1 MEVMTQTH
9 RERRVHWRAE
19 APTLLQTLL
28 LCAGGKKKNSQNLH
42 GVWLEEQ
49 LETEMLEKRK
59 KAKSQNTT
67 THVRKYQKM
76 SKIENSNNNKKSLF

>member
-28 LCAGGKKKNSQNLH
+28 LCAGGTEKEKKQPELT
-42 GVWLEEQ
+42 W
-49 LETEMLEKRK
+49 
-59 KAKSQNTT
+59 
-67 THVRKYQKM
+67 
-76 SKIENSNNNKKSLF
+76 SLVGRAA